1 VLAWLF
7 LPPGA
12 DVAALL
18 CAGFFSVLA
27 VKKFRESHRRW
38 SNWYDS
44 LLNNWLPFTM
54 LTFVAVALGGLIQ
67 IIPTVTVNRAKNVED
82 RIQQLYTPLELAG
95 RDLYVS
101 EGCYNCHSQMIRT
114 MLPDVLR
121 YGDYSRLGESIYDHP
136 FQWGSKRTGPDLA
149 RLGGKYPHS
158 WHYDHMMEPRSTS
171 VGSNMPAYP
180 HLFTDKFD
188 QKTLPKKVAVMTR
201 LGVPYPAMTAD
212 EIKMQALEQAVKIA
226 EELKA
231 QGKVAAPDTQI
242 VALIAYLQKLG
253 KFETPEVE
261 RKLSPQGVPF
271 PLQPALPDSHRKTVS
286 HNP

>member
-1 VLAWLF
+1 
-7 LPPGA
+7 
-12 DVAALL
+12 
-18 CAGFFSVLA
+18 
-27 VKKFRESHRRW
+27 
-38 SNWYDS
+38 
-44 LLNNWLPFTM
+44 
-54 LTFVAVALGGLIQ
+54 
-67 IIPTVTVNRAKNVED
+67 
-82 RIQQLYTPLELAG
+82 
-95 RDLYVS
+95 
-101 EGCYNCHSQMIRT
+101 
-114 MLPDVLR
+114 
-121 YGDYSRLGESIYDHP
+121 
-136 FQWGSKRTGPDLA
+136 
-149 RLGGKYPHS
+149 
-158 WHYDHMMEPRSTS
+158 MMEPRSTS

-253 KFETPEVE
+253 KFDTPEVE
-261 RKLSPQGVPF
+261 QKLSPQGVPF

-286 HNP
+286 QHP